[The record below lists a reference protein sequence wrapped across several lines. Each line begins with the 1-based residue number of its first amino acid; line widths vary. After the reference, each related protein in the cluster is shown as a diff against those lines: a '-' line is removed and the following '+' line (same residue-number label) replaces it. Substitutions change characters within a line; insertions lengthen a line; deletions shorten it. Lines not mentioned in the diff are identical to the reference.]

1 MLGVLPTRYRRFSNR
16 LWDALNSEGSTMLK
30 FQNAHVLVTGGS
42 SGIGLATAR
51 LAIERGARVSL
62 MARRTDVLDEAAAS
76 LRAIGGQV
84 GVAATDVADATR
96 VDVAIAALTA
106 ALGPVDIAICS
117 AGQARPGYFQE
128 LDADLFRTMM
138 DVNYFGTVN
147 VARAVVPSM
156 IERRSGSFVGV
167 SSAAGLVGV
176 FGYTAYAPTKFAVRG
191 FLESLRAELLP
202 HGIHVGCS
210 FPPDTDTP
218 QLADENQYKPKETK
232 AISGTIKPLS
242 AERVAKSIVEG
253 IEKERFAIVPDASTR
268 ALAKVT
274 GVLPGVVTAVMDRAV
289 RKAQS
294 GER

>member
-1 MLGVLPTRYRRFSNR
+1 MVNFR
-16 LWDALNSEGSTMLK
+16 
-30 FQNAHVLVTGGS
+30 NAHVLITGGS

-51 LAIERGARVSL
+51 VAIDRGSRVSL
-62 MARRTDVLDEAAAS
+62 VARRPDLLDSAATSMRAAGGTVVVAAADVVD
-76 LRAIGGQV
+76 AAQV
-84 GVAATDVADATR
+84 DTAVS
-96 VDVAIAALTA
+96 ALTD

-128 LDADLFRTMM
+128 LDPELFRTMM

-156 IERRSGSFVGV
+156 IERRAGSFVGV

-202 HGIHVGCS
+202 YGIHVGCS

-218 QLADENQYKPKETK
+218 QLADEEQYKPKETR

-253 IEKERFAIVPDASTR
+253 IEKERFAIITDNATR
-268 ALAKVT
+268 ALAKLT
-274 GVLPGVVTAVMDRAV
+274 GLLPGVVAKVMDRSV
-289 RKAQS
+289 RKAQA
-294 GER
+294 GERAN

>member
-1 MLGVLPTRYRRFSNR
+1 VP
-16 LWDALNSEGSTMLK
+16 K
-30 FQNAHVLVTGGS
+30 FENAHVLITGGS

-51 LAIERGARVSL
+51 LAIDRGARVSL
-62 MARRTDVLDEAAAS
+62 IARRPDVLDEAATS
-76 LRAIGGQV
+76 LRSTGGQV
-84 GVAATDVADATR
+84 AVAATDVADAAP
-96 VDVAIAALTA
+96 VDVAVAALTA
-106 ALGPVDIAICS
+106 AHGPVDIAICS

-128 LDADLFRTMM
+128 LDAELFRTMM

-147 VARAVVPSM
+147 IARAVVPAM
-156 IERRSGSFVGV
+156 IERRAGSFVGV

-191 FLESLRAELLP
+191 FLESLRGELLP
-202 HGIHVGCS
+202 YGIHVGCS

-242 AERVAKSIVEG
+242 AEKVAQNIVEG
-253 IEKERFAIVPDASTR
+253 IEKERFALVPDGATR

-274 GVLPGVVTAVMDRAV
+274 GLLPGVVAKVMDRSV
-289 RKAQS
+289 RKAQA
-294 GER
+294 GESES

>member
-1 MLGVLPTRYRRFSNR
+1 MVNFR
-16 LWDALNSEGSTMLK
+16 
-30 FQNAHVLVTGGS
+30 NAHVLITGGS

-51 LAIERGARVSL
+51 VAVDRGARVSL
-62 MARRTDVLDEAAAS
+62 VARRPDLLDAAATS
-76 LRAIGGQV
+76 MRAAGGTV
-84 GVAATDVADATR
+84 VVAAADVVDAAQ
-96 VDVAIAALTA
+96 VDTAVSALTD

-128 LDADLFRTMM
+128 LDPELFRTMM

-156 IERRSGSFVGV
+156 IERRAGSFVGV

-202 HGIHVGCS
+202 YGIHVGCS

-218 QLADENQYKPKETK
+218 QLADEEPYKPKETR

-242 AERVAKSIVEG
+242 AERVAKSIVDG
-253 IEKERFAIVPDASTR
+253 IETEHFAIITDNATR
-268 ALAKVT
+268 ALAKLT
-274 GVLPGVVTAVMDRAV
+274 GLVPGVVAKVMDRSV
-289 RKAQS
+289 RKAQA
-294 GER
+294 GERAN

>member
-1 MLGVLPTRYRRFSNR
+1 MPRFP
-16 LWDALNSEGSTMLK
+16 
-30 FQNAHVLVTGGS
+30 NAHVLVTGGS

-51 LAIERGARVSL
+51 LAIDRGARVSL
-62 MARRTDVLDEAAAS
+62 IARGPDLLDDAAGS
-76 LRAIGGQV
+76 LRAAGGQV
-84 GVAATDVADATR
+84 AVAATDVSDAAQ
-96 VDVAIAALTA
+96 VEVAVSALTD

-128 LDADLFRTMM
+128 LDVELFHTMM

-147 VARAVVPSM
+147 IARAVVPTM
-156 IERRSGSFVGV
+156 IERRAGS
-167 SSAAGLVGV
+167 LVGV

-202 HGIHVGCS
+202 YGIHVGCS

-218 QLADENQYKPKETK
+218 QLADENRFKPKETH

-242 AERVAKSIVEG
+242 AERVAKNIVEG

-268 ALAKVT
+268 ALAKVV
-274 GVLPGVVTAVMDRAV
+274 GLLPGVVAKVMDRQV
-289 RKAQS
+289 RKAQAR
-294 GER
+294 ER

>member
-1 MLGVLPTRYRRFSNR
+1 MVNFR
-16 LWDALNSEGSTMLK
+16 
-30 FQNAHVLVTGGS
+30 NAHVLITGGS

-51 LAIERGARVSL
+51 VAIDRGSRVSL
-62 MARRTDVLDEAAAS
+62 VARRPDLLDSAAAS
-76 LRAIGGQV
+76 MRAAGGTV
-84 GVAATDVADATR
+84 VVAATDVVDAAQ
-96 VDVAIAALTA
+96 VDTAVSALTD

-128 LDADLFRTMM
+128 LDAELFRTMM

-156 IERRSGSFVGV
+156 MERRAGSFVGV

-202 HGIHVGCS
+202 YGIHVGCS

-218 QLADENQYKPKETK
+218 QLADEEQYKPKETS

-242 AERVAKSIVEG
+242 AERVAKSIVDG
-253 IEKERFAIVPDASTR
+253 IEKEHFAIITDNATR
-268 ALAKVT
+268 ALAKLT
-274 GVLPGVVTAVMDRAV
+274 GLVPGVVAKVMDRSV
-289 RKAQS
+289 RKAQAD
-294 GER
+294 ERAN

>member
-1 MLGVLPTRYRRFSNR
+1 MPKLQG
-16 LWDALNSEGSTMLK
+16 
-30 FQNAHVLVTGGS
+30 AHVLVTGGS

-62 MARRTDVLDEAAAS
+62 MARRADVLDEAASS
-76 LRAIGGQV
+76 LRAAGGK
-84 GVAATDVADATR
+84 VAVVATDVADAAQ
-96 VDVAIAALTA
+96 VDAAITTLTG
-106 ALGPVDIAICS
+106 ALGLVDIAICS
-117 AGQARPGYFQE
+117 AGQARPGYFEE
-128 LDADLFRTMM
+128 LDPDLFRQMM

-147 VARAVVPSM
+147 VVRAVVPAM
-156 IERRSGSFVGV
+156 IERGAGSIVGV

-191 FLESLRAELLP
+191 FLESLRGELLP

-218 QLADENQYKPKETK
+218 QLADENRYKPKETK

-253 IEKERFAIVPDASTR
+253 IEKERFAIVPDLSTR
-268 ALAKVT
+268 GLAKLAGLAPGLVT
-274 GVLPGVVTAVMDRAV
+274 SVMDRAV
-289 RKAQS
+289 RKSRAKA
-294 GER
+294 